1 MGADRAGPRV
11 SPPSAGVRRAG
22 DCQPREG
29 GIGTC
34 PVSPQAPRAVSASPT
49 PPHPGHG
56 KEREGRRARRAD
68 AGFSPASRRRNW
80 DSGYRLPGSAPRG
93 PFPPQEAQAPPH
105 ARGAHVG
112 FLASTDSLFSLSRVL
127 QTGSPPL
134 AAPLGLHSRGCATP
148 SHAQARGAQHPRPR
162 ARCLCAPARAPA
174 SPRQVPR
181 FSRSCPVTRQ
191 SSCLGDSSLPPP
203 GSACPLA
210 SSFRS
215 LSVPHPL
222 RLSLQPPLRFPSS
235 ADLSLATPPWK
246 HGAPGA
252 RLAPSGVEPTG
263 GSTRR
268 F

>member
-1 MGADRAGPRV
+1 M

-49 PPHPGHG
+49 HPPPGA
-56 KEREGRRARRAD
+56 REGKGREEGEESGRWVFPGLPEEELGLGVPP
-68 AGFSPASRRRNW
+68 AGFGAAGSLSPSGSASSSPRAWRPR
-80 DSGYRLPGSAPRG
+80 GLPRFYRLAVLPLS
-93 PFPPQEAQAPPH
+93 
-105 ARGAHVG
+105 G
-112 FLASTDSLFSLSRVL
+112 FA
-127 QTGSPPL
+127 TGSPPL